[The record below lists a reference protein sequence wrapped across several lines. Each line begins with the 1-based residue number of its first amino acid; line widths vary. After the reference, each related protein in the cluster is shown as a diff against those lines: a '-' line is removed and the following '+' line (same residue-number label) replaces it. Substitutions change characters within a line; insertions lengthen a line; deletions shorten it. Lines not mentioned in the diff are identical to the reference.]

1 MQQVQT
7 TLKKMREFNKPLPK
21 LEFDKNRFRVK
32 HCPCGKSN
40 KDGKFRPYVGHEAKG
55 YCHSCGQ
62 TFLPELP
69 KLDQWNSTEPQI
81 FNAKTETVQF
91 IITQTVI
98 NFEVSEEN
106 YFTEIDIYKN
116 SPKGILFHY
125 CLNGLLKRLNTFK
138 NINQNKIDNPAIL
151 KGLYF
156 DGTSGEFC
164 KHTAPFI
171 FFDIDVKD
179 TENIEL
185 LVPEKNKLVFDFLK
199 SASIL
204 VWRSN
209 SGKGIAGILHT
220 PQFNKIDNCQTELH
234 LTISKSIYI
243 FLSGLIKE
251 ATGITVHFDF
261 QQGKFRQ
268 IRYLAEQKEA
278 AVINSTPLSFSFAKP
293 QPKPASFISN
303 EVFKASL
310 KAYEANC
317 FVQYLNELFGVEV
330 ASELIK
336 KYFIGTSK
344 HWQGATVFWQINK
357 NGKVRTG
364 KIMLYNATT
373 GKRIKEPFNHINWV
387 HSALKM
393 PEFELRQCLF
403 GEHLLIDKAKPVAI
417 VESEKTAVIASVY
430 RPEFIWL
437 ATGGKDGLKAE
448 FCSVLAGRTIK
459 LFPDL
464 NCFDKWSAIA
474 KKIFNSELVEVSD
487 LLERNASEA
496 ERKQGFD
503 LADYLIRFDF
513 REFTQPEAEASQP
526 PPAVQ
531 EVPILP
537 TSEELQYSKMAASNP
552 HVEMLVK
559 QLGLVSA
566 TTGKPLMK
574 FDV

>member
-1 MQQVQT
+1 MQQMQQVQT
-7 TLKKMREFNKPLPK
+7 ILKKMREFNKPLPK
-21 LEFDKNRFRVK
+21 LEFDKNRIRVK

-40 KDGKFRPYVGHEAKG
+40 KDGKFVPYVGHEAKG
-55 YCHSCGQ
+55 FCHSCGEK
-62 TFLPELP
+62 FLPELP
-69 KLDQWNSTEPQI
+69 KLEQWNSTERPTYKPQ
-81 FNAKTETVQF
+81 
-91 IITQTVI
+91 
-98 NFEVSEEN
+98 
-106 YFTEIDIYKN
+106 
-116 SPKGILFHY
+116 
-125 CLNGLLKRLNTFK
+125 
-138 NINQNKIDNPAIL
+138 
-151 KGLYF
+151 
-156 DGTSGEFC
+156 
-164 KHTAPFI
+164 
-171 FFDIDVKD
+171 
-179 TENIEL
+179 
-185 LVPEKNKLVFDFLK
+185 
-199 SASIL
+199 
-204 VWRSN
+204 
-209 SGKGIAGILHT
+209 
-220 PQFNKIDNCQTELH
+220 
-234 LTISKSIYI
+234 LT
-243 FLSGLIKE
+243 
-251 ATGITVHFDF
+251 
-261 QQGKFRQ
+261 
-268 IRYLAEQKEA
+268 
-278 AVINSTPLSFSFAKP
+278 KP

-344 HWQGATVFWQINK
+344 HWQGATVFWQIDK
-357 NGKVRTG
+357 HGKVRTG
-364 KIMLYNATT
+364 KIMLYDSTT

-387 HSALKM
+387 HSLLKM

-403 GEHLLIDKAKPVAI
+403 GEHLLNDKAKPVAI

-430 RPEFIWL
+430 FPQFIWL
-437 ATGGKDGLKAE
+437 AVGSVSNLKAE

-474 KKIFNSELVEVSD
+474 KKIFNPELVEVSD

-552 HVEMLVK
+552 YVEMLVK

>member
-7 TLKKMREFNKPLPK
+7 ILKRMREFNERKTELK
-21 LEFDKNRFRVK
+21 FDKNRFRVK

-40 KDGKFRPYVGHEAKG
+40 KDGKFSPYVGHEAKG

-69 KLDQWNSTEPQI
+69 KLEQWNSTERQPYKPQ
-81 FNAKTETVQF
+81 
-91 IITQTVI
+91 
-98 NFEVSEEN
+98 
-106 YFTEIDIYKN
+106 
-116 SPKGILFHY
+116 L
-125 CLNGLLKRLNTFK
+125 
-138 NINQNKIDNPAIL
+138 
-151 KGLYF
+151 
-156 DGTSGEFC
+156 
-164 KHTAPFI
+164 
-171 FFDIDVKD
+171 
-179 TENIEL
+179 
-185 LVPEKNKLVFDFLK
+185 
-199 SASIL
+199 
-204 VWRSN
+204 
-209 SGKGIAGILHT
+209 
-220 PQFNKIDNCQTELH
+220 
-234 LTISKSIYI
+234 
-243 FLSGLIKE
+243 
-251 ATGITVHFDF
+251 
-261 QQGKFRQ
+261 
-268 IRYLAEQKEA
+268 
-278 AVINSTPLSFSFAKP
+278 AKP

-330 ASELIK
+330 ASELVSR
-336 KYFIGTSK
+336 YFIGTSK
-344 HWQGATVFWQINK
+344 HKFASKEFPNYKSEKGATVFWQIDK
-357 NGKVRTG
+357 HGKVRTG
-364 KIMLYNATT
+364 KIMLYSPTT

-387 HSALKM
+387 HSLLKT

-403 GEHLLIDKAKPVAI
+403 GEHLLNDKTKPVAI

-430 RPEFIWL
+430 FPQFIWL
-437 ATGGKDGLKAE
+437 AVGSLSNLKSE
-448 FCSVLAGRTIK
+448 ICSVLAGRTIK

-474 KKIFNSELVEVSD
+474 KKIFNPELVEVSD

-503 LADYLIRFDF
+503 LADYLIRVDF
-513 REFTQPEAEASQP
+513 REFTKPEAEASQP

-537 TSEELQYSKMAASNP
+537 TNEELQYSKMAASNP
-552 HVEMLVK
+552 YVEMLVR